1 MSPTVYGMAVPRP
14 YHWWPYWVWYGSPG
28 KGLPVA
34 IPYPV
39 WSEGCHTTGGPG
51 SNPLNLKGIL
61 PGPKLLILKGLSNPL
76 I

>member
-1 MSPTVYGMAVPRP
+1 MSQTVYGMAVPRP

-39 WSEGCHTTGGPG
+39 WYEGAI
-51 SNPLNLKGIL
+51 PLVAL
-61 PGPKLLILKGLSNPL
+61 GLTL
-76 I
+76 